1 MAVVFSSDK
10 GADERK
16 IVNQDYIKI
25 DEANS
30 IFLFAD
36 GIGGYQHSEIASKTA
51 VETAYKVMAHKSLL
65 RASEMEIFE
74 AIGAAFSAAEND
86 VCRLIEEEGKG
97 DSTTIGGTTM
107 DMIVVVKNML
117 YLGHVGNGRIY
128 HHSSARG
135 LTQLT
140 KDDAVNTRSGIKP
153 LTNSIGDVKKDYLSV
168 SVGKAHLEY
177 GNKLLGTTDG
187 VHDYVSRRDI
197 EEILGST
204 QLTSEQQLSLLK
216 ERALARRSK
225 DDITIILYTHGR

>member
-16 IVNQDYIKI
+16 IVNQDYLKI
-25 DEANS
+25 DKAKD

-36 GIGGYQHSEIASKTA
+36 GIGGYQHSELASETA
-51 VETAYKVMAHKSLL
+51 VETAYNVISYKSLL

-86 VCRLIEEEGKG
+86 VCRLIIEEGKG
-97 DSTTIGGTTM
+97 DLTTIGGTTM

-140 KDDAVNTRSGIKP
+140 VDDSINTRKGTKA
-153 LTNSIGDVKKDYLSV
+153 LTNCIGNVKKDHFSV
-168 SVGKAHLEY
+168 SVGKTHLEY
-177 GNKLLGTTDG
+177 GNKLLCTTDG
-187 VHDYVSRRDI
+187 VHDYVPRRDI

-216 ERALARRSK
+216 ERALARSSK